1 MSQASHSQPNEV
13 DARADLASY
22 LILGSIFVFMAL
34 VCGVLAI
41 RGPRPNWGPT
51 CVIAA
56 VGVSVM
62 LWLKSI
68 RLKIACGELWYST
81 LFGTHSI
88 QLADI
93 ERAETQVI
101 SAGRGA
107 YPALVIHLRQEAR
120 QKPLVIRIKVFSRE
134 DLARVFDLLGSKFHG
149 PRRIGVYTDE
159 TV

>member
-1 MSQASHSQPNEV
+1 
-13 DARADLASY
+13 
-22 LILGSIFVFMAL
+22 MAL

-56 VGVSVM
+56 VGVSLT

-88 QLADI
+88 QLAKELRCFPEKILHAFLVCSVRSFTD
-93 ERAETQVI
+93 
-101 SAGRGA
+101 RGA
-107 YPALVIHLRQEAR
+107 SAFTQMRPFNVSGSLDW
-120 QKPLVIRIKVFSRE
+120 FSRY
-134 DLARVFDLLGSKFHG
+134 S
-149 PRRIGVYTDE
+149 
-159 TV
+159 